1 MTQGEVG
8 SIIKEALA
16 LIIMCSS
23 PMLLVALSVGLIIA
37 VFQATT
43 QIQEATLAF
52 GVKILAVLA
61 TFLIFGPWILNKLV
75 VFTNNILMN
84 INNYIR

>member
-1 MTQGEVG
+1 MSQGEVG
-8 SIIKEALA
+8 AIMKEALS
-16 LIIMCSS
+16 LIIMCAS
-23 PMLLVALSVGLIIA
+23 PMLLVALAVGLIIA

-61 TFLIFGPWILNKLV
+61 TFLIFGPWLLNKLV
-75 VFTNNILMN
+75 VFTNNLLMN
-84 INNYIR
+84 INTYIR